1 MPNGGG
7 GGIVRPPPVNCWTM
21 ARKLE
26 ASVLKTVVGVLRD
39 ALDRRRTGFATRPS
53 GLGREMRTARRRRRW
68 RPPWRRRVG

>member
-53 GLGREMRTARRRRRW
+53 GV
-68 RPPWRRRVG
+68 RP